1 MLERLLLPRMGAS
14 AAVTAWHG
22 PLGSPKDFEVGR
34 LAIEVK
40 TRRGGAT
47 PSVAIASEDQLDES
61 GVDSLFLFVI
71 DLDQA
76 PADATGAMTVRN
88 VADRL
93 RQRLFSLDPAAADV
107 FDTLLSAAGIR
118 PEDDY
123 SDSHWLEGL
132 SRLYLVTGEF
142 PRIART
148 EVRSGVSHVRYA
160 ISLGRL

>member
-1 MLERLLLPRMGAS
+1 MGNKPRFS
-14 AAVTAWHG
+14 LTYC
-22 PLGSPKDFEVGR
+22 PK
-34 LAIEVK
+34 
-40 TRRGGAT
+40 
-47 PSVAIASEDQLDES
+47 PAIASEDQLDES

-93 RQRLFSLDPAAADV
+93 RQHLFSLDPGAADV

-123 SDSHWLEGL
+123 SNSHWLEGS

-148 EVRSGVSHVRYA
+148 AVRSGVSHVRYA
-160 ISLGRL
+160 ISLGDCEPFTTSESALAEALTEMGGIHGN

>member
-1 MLERLLLPRMGAS
+1 M
-14 AAVTAWHG
+14 
-22 PLGSPKDFEVGR
+22 
-34 LAIEVK
+34 
-40 TRRGGAT
+40 
-47 PSVAIASEDQLDES
+47 AIASEDQLDES

-76 PADATGAMTVRN
+76 PGGCSRCHDRRERGGT
-88 VADRL
+88 RL
-93 RQRLFSLDPAAADV
+93 RQRLFSLDPGAADV

-123 SDSHWLEGL
+123 SDSHWIEGL

-148 EVRSGVSHVRYA
+148 EVRSGVSHVRYT
-160 ISLGRL
+160 ISLGDCEPFATSESALAEALTEMGGIHGN